1 MIARDLT
8 TQRIPAAEKAK
19 RLGLTG
25 YPLRKTLEQERLL
38 NAAQLE
44 KMHGALLDAD
54 LKLKTSV
61 LDNELV
67 LDLLVAELASRVTA

>member
-1 MIARDLT
+1 
-8 TQRIPAAEKAK
+8 
-19 RLGLTG
+19 
-25 YPLRKTLEQERLL
+25 
-38 NAAQLE
+38 QLE